1 MRIIQIVLVAIFAI
15 DVVRSRITR
24 KSILID
30 MHVCSAQPFLEHYV
44 EAYGRCDVDVLH
56 MKDGSLLTL
65 EEFNKHY
72 NADTNSLIPG
82 VEGTWEEIGKFVRFK
97 PSSEEE
103 RAKLKHPLVTY
114 SLPIKRA
121 SPFECLL
128 IQMLEPESQLSAMSS
143 KVQLFFS
150 PSLNTLTHTR
160 TNTNIV
166 SKTCRYTFPRH
177 ESHQTIRTATCWLAA
192 SFKGRR

>member
-1 MRIIQIVLVAIFAI
+1 MRIIILVAIFIVNARGWGTEKFSVLI
-15 DVVRSRITR
+15 DV
-24 KSILID
+24 
-30 MHVCSAQPFLEHYV
+30 HVCSAQPFLEHYV

-128 IQMLEPESQLSAMSS
+128 VQMLEPESQLSAMSS

-150 PSLNTLTHTR
+150 LL
-160 TNTNIV
+160 
-166 SKTCRYTFPRH
+166 
-177 ESHQTIRTATCWLAA
+177 L
-192 SFKGRR
+192 